1 MIKTLE
7 NKTNNAIDIKKI
19 IKGAITAI
27 LITLIFLTIFSII
40 LTYTNTQEKTIP
52 TVTIIITGIS
62 ILVGGVLST
71 SSVKKNGMIT
81 GALVGLIYI
90 ITIYLISSIL
100 TKNFSFNIS
109 SIVMIFVSIFTG
121 ALGGIVGV
129 NIK

>member
-121 ALGGIVGV
+121 ALGGIIGV